1 MVCQCERKK
10 VIIMSSNVS
19 IPTSE
24 SQAKKME
31 KLAVE
36 TANMS
41 MNENNPYVKMLTYV
55 NPRSN
60 QPTPKDTLKQYMSP
74 ADSPGILLLKEKIE
88 EMRQRPETEGYSR
101 VMLTVAELMRLSV
114 DGGLVIEPNIQRECV
129 DNSKWQKAVV
139 GTQMRGTMPMEFHIC
154 PIDNSLGLVH
164 GSPRLL
170 LALNDGAQRLS
181 SLINFFQDT
190 LLTPSYANKIKAE
203 SGGRMMITGTDNVLE
218 PTKASLMHKAG
229 GERRAMLENLANSE
243 KVVYIYTPNMDSA
256 GRAAVFLQLN
266 DQNGLYPGEILGSYG
281 GWTAVYARRL
291 QQDNPLFARLDREK
305 VDTGTR
311 KEAFNELSKQIDVQ
325 YQINASDEERNHDAL
340 MGTKPAS
347 QDNLQKFAIA
357 NTYEKDATAEI
368 DAAYEGVDR
377 ILSHIADIWAGDGED
392 AETFFGFS
400 SKQKAKGVCVGLST
414 MYMAGLALQDIYGKD
429 WNTAITNNNVAIGIR
444 KAFKQL
450 EYTLAGKTEEFIK
463 DYKEKWKTEVIDQPK
478 GKERTVY
485 NSVKSPS
492 SVDDFRMKLKLITE
506 MLQHPEIAKY
516 LPQVPRD
523 QRRTFSKGD
532 QKRAYLAQG
541 KRCGWDPAGPE
552 FPLEEL
558 VAHHDD
564 THGGGGSS
572 DYPNCVMVEEKKHR
586 ARQHGP
592 QPVAT

>member
-1 MVCQCERKK
+1 M
-10 VIIMSSNVS
+10 N
-19 IPTSE
+19 
-24 SQAKKME
+24 A
-31 KLAVE
+31 
-36 TANMS
+36 
-41 MNENNPYVKMLTYV
+41 NENNPYVKMLTYV
-55 NPRSN
+55 NPAIF
-60 QPTPKDTLKQYMSP
+60 QPTPKDTLKEYMSS
-74 ADSPGILLLKEKIE
+74 ADSPGILSMKQSIE
-88 EMRQRPETEGYSR
+88 EMRQLPDDEGYKPI
-101 VMLTVAELMRLSV
+101 MLTVAEFLRLSV

-139 GTQMRGTMPMEFHIC
+139 GTQMRGTMPMEIHIC
-154 PIDNSLGLVH
+154 PIDNSRGLVY
-164 GSPRLL
+164 GYPRLL
-170 LALNDGAQRLS
+170 LSIVDAAQRLS

-190 LLTPSYANKIKAE
+190 LLTPALANKIKAE

-229 GERRAMLENLANSE
+229 GEQRAMLENLANSE

-266 DQNGLYPGEILGSYG
+266 DQNALYPGEILGSYG
-281 GWTAVYARRL
+281 GFPAVYARRL
-291 QQDNPLFARLDREK
+291 QQNNPLFARLDREN
-305 VDTGTR
+305 VDIGTR
-311 KEAFNELSKQIDVQ
+311 KEAFNELSKQVNVQ
-325 YQINASDEERNHDAL
+325 FQINASDEELNYDAL

-414 MYMAGLALQDIYGKD
+414 MYMTGLALQDIYGKD
-429 WNTAITNNNVAIGIR
+429 WNTAITNNNVATGIR

-450 EYTLAGKTEEFIK
+450 EYTLANKSEEFLK
-463 DYKEKWKTEVIDQPK
+463 DYKAKWKTDVIDQPK

-506 MLQHPEIAKY
+506 MLRHPEIAKY

-523 QRRTFSKGD
+523 RRRTFSKAD
-532 QKRAYLAQG
+532 QRRAYLAQG
-541 KRCGWDPAGPE
+541 KRCGWDLDGPE
-552 FPLEEL
+552 LTIEEL
-558 VAHHDD
+558 EAHHDD
-564 THGGGGSS
+564 EYAGGGSS
-572 DYPNCVMVEEKKHR
+572 DYPNCVMVEKKKHR

-592 QPVAT
+592 QPVAA